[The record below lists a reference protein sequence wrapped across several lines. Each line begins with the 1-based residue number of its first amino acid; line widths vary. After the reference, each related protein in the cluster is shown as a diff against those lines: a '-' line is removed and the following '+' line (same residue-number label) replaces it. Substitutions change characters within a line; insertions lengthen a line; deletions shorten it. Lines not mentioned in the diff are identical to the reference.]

1 MRKSL
6 TLVIF
11 LGWASGFSI
20 AQVQGGH
27 ESVQDAIR
35 FERQKDAAAARQARI
50 ESRSTASA
58 SADRS
63 TTSTSKGAKTTRFQ
77 AAHVE
82 RATARAR
89 EAVKQCGASWAPAVG
104 APVTLAE
111 ALRPNPAHALRLMAD
126 PDGGL
131 MPPLRDADAVQWIIG
146 PEGGFTDAEQ
156 AQIRAAGFRPV
167 ALGRATLRFDTA
179 ATAALAVTAMA
190 RAGR

>member
-63 TTSTSKGAKTTRFQ
+63 TTSTSKGAKTRKSKTGS
-77 AAHVE
+77 AE
-82 RATARAR
+82 RSTSTQP
-89 EAVKQCGASWAPAVG
+89 KQ
-104 APVTLAE
+104 
-111 ALRPNPAHALRLMAD
+111 
-126 PDGGL
+126 
-131 MPPLRDADAVQWIIG
+131 
-146 PEGGFTDAEQ
+146 
-156 AQIRAAGFRPV
+156 
-167 ALGRATLRFDTA
+167 
-179 ATAALAVTAMA
+179 
-190 RAGR
+190 